1 MESVMKSK
9 LFVCKFFFSC
19 LVLFAFTCQL
29 CGTEYFVSPS
39 GKDSFPGS
47 REKPFA
53 TFKKGLSVL
62 KPGDILTLTPGD
74 YAGAG
79 DLNLAG
85 TKGKPI
91 LIRAAIPGTAVIRG
105 DREVKGFKL
114 CAGERFI
121 YELPW
126 DEQTGGVKE
135 RDTLSWYDPVKTF
148 ELLRYNRAVWFHD
161 VKKKKLYVVTSDG
174 KAPDTHVMTV
184 CTGDPRE
191 GHGLQLLGKSSYLHF
206 DGLTFTGFDSYV
218 IKWENRYY
226 SVKSLYFRKSSNMK
240 VTNCRF
246 FLNGCGLTGNTV
258 KNILVENCVSYANY
272 SLADGSAANIYF
284 VSGTNENCIVRN
296 CTTFKSR
303 LSGIRFY
310 AATTPGCVIEKCVS
324 WGHGVS
330 DLQVKPPDKRAVIRE
345 CVALKDAT
353 THTVRNNIIAGNVF
367 RPKPQDDPTSL
378 YWTQKGIREKMQY
391 NLADWE
397 NFDGR
402 PMSDSTFKGGLPY
415 DKTVYFLAPD
425 GKDTNSGTTIR
436 APRKS
441 LKNIPDGSTVYLMPG
456 KYGKLL
462 ISQKNLT
469 LAGRGRYTQALV
481 AGGDITTSNVT
492 VRKVNFS
499 APVAVKG
506 NNVTF
511 ENCSFAEN
519 LNFRE
524 SKDFRVIHCAFVKG
538 TVEAV
543 QSSGAVFSNIL
554 AKAVKKSAS
563 IYSDN
568 NAYPDRVPAGEK
580 RSFVCKA
587 LFNAPEKGNFTLKN
601 AQSFAGRA
609 LDAFP
614 VGPWNRVPGLPDGK
628 ILYPVVYRTTP
639 DSAEIQ
645 WHLPA
650 GKEECHISWKEKKGG
665 RWMKKIIRGE
675 GFRNVTLTDLKPG
688 TGYICRIS
696 GSHSNQERFLNI
708 EPTQAGEVAAELAFT
723 TPVKAQAPREYF
735 VAVNGSDRNPG
746 TLEKPFRTITHALD
760 HICPGDTVTVRGGRY
775 FEKLMFKVSDMTLR
789 GMPGEKVLLDGE
801 RKLMNLISF
810 YHKRNITIDN
820 FRMRGV
826 ITTNDSYIHCIS
838 SSDIKLKRLFI
849 DGRWAD
855 GYSPTALFAVFCN
868 NILFENSVSMN
879 AFRGFHLIACDGIRV
894 RNCVLALNSL
904 NQIHFSSFSEKAK
917 AVIENNIVCDTIA
930 GKPHNSIFFAEPVH
944 PGLKIENNCF
954 YIRTDAEKR
963 NFVGTWYGKWSGIH
977 PIAHYRKTHP
987 VAKETNIFKD
997 PVMAGLKLHKAPFPK
1012 NVTQIEYRA
1021 TADGKSWQELDF
1033 KDFFPA
1039 DAEVRKRNM
1048 GLREKEI
1055 R

>member
-1 MESVMKSK
+1 MKNKRPAAKVFLSCLL
-9 LFVCKFFFSC
+9 LFVFSG
-19 LVLFAFTCQL
+19 LL
-29 CGTEYFVSPS
+29 CGTEYFVSPD
-39 GKDSFPGS
+39 GKDTFPGS
-47 REKPFA
+47 KAQPFA

-62 KPGDILTLTPGD
+62 KPGDILTLCPGD

-79 DLNLAG
+79 DLILAG
-85 TKGKPI
+85 TKEKPI

-126 DEQTGGVKE
+126 EEQTGGVKE
-135 RDTLSWYDPVKTF
+135 RDTLSWYDPVKAF
-148 ELLRYNRAVWFHD
+148 ELLRYNRAAWFHD
-161 VKKKKLYVVTSDG
+161 TQKKKLYVVTSDG

-191 GHGLQLLGKSSYLHF
+191 DHGLQLLGKSAFLHF

-218 IKWENRYY
+218 TKWENRYY
-226 SVKSLYFRKSSNMK
+226 SVKSLYFRKSSDMK

-246 FLNGCGLTGNTV
+246 FLNGCGLTGNSV
-258 KNILVENCVSYANY
+258 KNILVENCVSYANH
-272 SLADGSAANIYF
+272 SLADDSAANIYF
-284 VSGTNENCIVRN
+284 VSGKNENCIVRN
-296 CTTFKSR
+296 CTTFKSK

-310 AATTPGCVIEKCVS
+310 AAAAPGCVIEKCVS

-367 RPKPQDDPTSL
+367 RPTPQSDPTSL
-378 YWTQKGIREKMQY
+378 YWTQKGIREKMQE

-402 PMSDSTFKGGLPY
+402 PMSDSPFKGGLPY
-415 DKTVYFLAPD
+415 DKTVYFLSPD
-425 GKDTNSGTTIR
+425 GNDSHSGTTIR

-441 LKNIPDGSTVYLMPG
+441 LKNIPDNSTVYLMPG
-456 KYGKLL
+456 KYGKLV
-462 ISQKNLT
+462 ITQKNLT
-469 LAGRGRYTQALV
+469 FAGRGRYTKALV
-481 AGGDITTSNVT
+481 AGLEIRGSHVS

-506 NNVTF
+506 DAVKF

-519 LNFRE
+519 LHFKESGNFR
-524 SKDFRVIHCAFVKG
+524 VTHCAFVKG
-538 TVEAV
+538 TVEAE

-554 AKAVKKSAS
+554 TRPVKRSAS

-568 NAYPDRVPAGEK
+568 NAYPDSVPPGEK

-587 LFNAPEKGNFTLKN
+587 LFNAPEKGDFTLKN
-601 AQSFAGRA
+601 AEAFAGRA

-614 VGPWNRVPGLPDGK
+614 AGPWNRVSAVADGK
-628 ILYPVVYRTTP
+628 ILYPVVHRTTP
-639 DSAEIQ
+639 DSAELH
-645 WHLPA
+645 WFLPS
-650 GKEECHISWKEKKGG
+650 GKEECYVTWKEKNGSRRMRKLV
-665 RWMKKIIRGE
+665 RGE
-675 GFRNVTLTDLKPG
+675 VFRTITLTGLQPG
-688 TGYICRIS
+688 KEYICRVTA
-696 GSHSNQERFLNI
+696 SHSNRELFLNA
-708 EPTQAGEVAAELAFT
+708 EPEPVQEAAAEFSFT
-723 TPVKAQAPREYF
+723 TPAKAQTPREYF
-735 VAVNGSDRNPG
+735 VAVNGSDKNPG
-746 TLEKPFRTITHALD
+746 TMDKPFRTISHALD
-760 HICPGDTVTVRGGRY
+760 HIAPGDTVTVRGGRY
-775 FEKLMFKVSDMTLR
+775 FEKLFFKVSDMTLR
-789 GMPGEKVLLDGE
+789 GMPGEKVFLDGE
-801 RKLMNLISF
+801 RKLLNVISF
-810 YHKRNITIDN
+810 YHKRNITVDN

-826 ITTNDSYIHCIS
+826 TTANESYIRCIS
-838 SSDIKLKRLFI
+838 SSGIRLKRLFI
-849 DGRWAD
+849 DGRWAND
-855 GYSPTALFAVFCN
+855 YSPTALFAVFCN
-868 NILFENSVSMN
+868 NILFENCVSMN
-879 AFRGFHLIACDGIRV
+879 AFRGLHLIACDGIV
-894 RNCVLALNSL
+894 VKNCVLALNSL
-904 NQIHFSSFSEKAK
+904 NQIHFSSFSPKAT

-930 GKPHNSIFFAEPVH
+930 GKPDNSLFFAEPVH

-954 YIRTDAEKR
+954 YIRTTPEKR
-963 NFVGTWYGKWSGIH
+963 NFVGTWYGKWAGIH
-977 PIAHYRKTHP
+977 PIARYRQTHP
-987 VAKETNIFKD
+987 AAKETNIFKD
-997 PVMAGLKLHKAPFPK
+997 PLMAGLKLHKAPFPQ
-1012 NVTQIEYRA
+1012 NVTRIEYRA

-1039 DAEVRKRNM
+1039 DAEVRQRKM